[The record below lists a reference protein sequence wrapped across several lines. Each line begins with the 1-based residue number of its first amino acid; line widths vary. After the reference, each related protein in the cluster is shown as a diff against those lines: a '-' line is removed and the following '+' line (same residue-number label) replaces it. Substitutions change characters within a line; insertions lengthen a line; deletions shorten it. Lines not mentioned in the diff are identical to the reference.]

1 MAAPQRQRRTPLAE
15 FTGERVI
22 PGLVDPDLWNEHV
35 ARYVFASR
43 FAAGRRV
50 VDAGCGTGYGTAR
63 LAATAASAIGLDASS
78 EAVAYAREHYSAE
91 NISFLQASCAAL
103 PLASASADLIVSFE
117 VIEHIDCWQEFLVET
132 RRVLGDTGLL
142 IISTPNR
149 DYYTEARAT
158 TGANPYHVHEFD
170 FAEFTGELRRLF
182 PNVAMLLQNHVAGIA
197 FQPCAGPDGME
208 LAVEKAQPAAPED
221 AHFFLA
227 LCSAAPLPE
236 ARAQLYL
243 PGTSNMLRERLE
255 NIEKLRLEKED
266 LVNRFRR
273 QHAELEASNSWAMQL
288 DAELKRARARIA
300 DLQEVEEERTAWALR
315 LQEEL
320 AECTRMLTPLR
331 HQLALVRQSRWI
343 KLGRKFGLG
352 PELDPE

>member
-1 MAAPQRQRRTPLAE
+1 MAE

-158 TGANPYHVHEFD
+158 TGAN
-170 FAEFTGELRRLF
+170 
-182 PNVAMLLQNHVAGIA
+182 IA
-197 FQPCAGPDGME
+197 
-208 LAVEKAQPAAPED
+208 
-221 AHFFLA
+221 
-227 LCSAAPLPE
+227 SAAVNLPNRNGPPDSSVRSPQICSIRLRSS
-236 ARAQLYL
+236 ATIATSTR
-243 PGTSNMLRERLE
+243 PG
-255 NIEKLRLEKED
+255 
-266 LVNRFRR
+266 
-273 QHAELEASNSWAMQL
+273 
-288 DAELKRARARIA
+288 
-300 DLQEVEEERTAWALR
+300 
-315 LQEEL
+315 
-320 AECTRMLTPLR
+320 
-331 HQLALVRQSRWI
+331 
-343 KLGRKFGLG
+343 
-352 PELDPE
+352 